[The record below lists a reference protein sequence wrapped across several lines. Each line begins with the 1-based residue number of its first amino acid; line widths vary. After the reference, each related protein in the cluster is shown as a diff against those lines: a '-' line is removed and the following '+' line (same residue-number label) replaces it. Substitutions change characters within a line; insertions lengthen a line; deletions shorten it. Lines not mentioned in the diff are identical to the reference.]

1 MISQWMSGSVT
12 SGTDVTDVT
21 HVGLDRHIY
30 EQSTAKQN
38 DDPNG
43 K

>member
-1 MISQWMSGSVT
+1 MVVG
-12 SGTDVTDVT
+12 VTDVT
-21 HVGLDRHIY
+21 EVTYVEVDRHIY

-38 DDPNG
+38 DDP